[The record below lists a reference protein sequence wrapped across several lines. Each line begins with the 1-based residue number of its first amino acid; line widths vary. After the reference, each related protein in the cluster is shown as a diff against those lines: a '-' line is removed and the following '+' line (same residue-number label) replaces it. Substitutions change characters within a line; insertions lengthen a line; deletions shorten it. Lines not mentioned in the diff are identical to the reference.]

1 MINTKNKLGSKQENG
16 AIHWIEIRQIEKWY
30 YARSLKPDN
39 IWSIRLTFS
48 KANDEELEKLT
59 TYMRQ
64 EFQNLESRLKRLN
77 KPLKF
82 SQKAL
87 EIVEAHIYPKM
98 IHV

>member
-1 MINTKNKLGSKQENG
+1 MILCPFANC
-16 AIHWIEIRQIEKWY
+16 
-30 YARSLKPDN
+30 
-39 IWSIRLTFS
+39 LTFS

-77 KPLKF
+77 EPLKF

-87 EIVEAHIYPKM
+87 EIGEEHIYPKM